1 MMQLTLA
8 VAELFR
14 KLDLRTEIQ
23 ENEMELVDTFNGAPK
38 TPNLW
43 VSVNELGVS

>member
-14 KLDLRTEIQ
+14 RLQLTTDVQ
-23 ENEMELVDTFNGAPK
+23 EDEMALVDTFNGAPI
-38 TPNLW
+38 TPRLL
-43 VSVNELGVS
+43 VKVEPII